1 MTQPSGESWSSG
13 TGFILATAGAAV
25 GLGNLWRFP
34 FLAGENGGGAFV
46 LIYIFCVAVIG
57 IPIMLAELALG
68 REGGGNAVQS
78 IKSLIARNGASRL
91 WLALGGMSIFIPFVG
106 ISYYAVVGGWVVDF
120 AATGLM
126 GQAGAADGAA
136 AQARYE
142 KMLNEPVRLLLTHS
156 VFMIGVMAVLI
167 NGVQGGIER
176 LSKLLMPA
184 LFILLFA
191 LMIYAALTA
200 DFIRAATFLFRP
212 DFSAVTG
219 KTIVLAAGQAFFSLA
234 IGVGVMITYGA
245 YVPRKI
251 SLAHAV
257 GLICLVDTGAALL
270 AGLVIFPFVFAHGL
284 DPAGGPGLLFV
295 TLPSA
300 FGQMAGGAIVGAVFF
315 LLLFF
320 AAFTTGVGTLEPVVA
335 WAEKKPGM
343 TRLRATLLTGA
354 ATWVLGIAALLSFNV
369 LSEFTPLSSVPGY
382 AGKNIFDIMDFTIAN
397 ILLPFNGL
405 MIALFAGWVAHR
417 TLRGKVGLSSLME
430 SIWVWSLRLA
440 VPIVI
445 ILIAFWK

>member
-1 MTQPSGESWSSG
+1 MTEPQSSKWSSG
-13 TGFILATAGAAV
+13 AGFILATAGAAV

-46 LIYIFCVAVIG
+46 LIYIFCVLIIG
-57 IPIMLAELALG
+57 APIMLAELSLG

-78 IKSLIARNGASRL
+78 VKALIERSGASKL
-91 WLALGGMSIFIPFVG
+91 WLALGAMSIFIPFVG

-120 AATGLM
+120 AATGLI
-126 GQAGAADGAA
+126 GQAGAENGAVAQSRFEQMLADPA
-136 AQARYE
+136 
-142 KMLNEPVRLLLTHS
+142 RLLITHS
-156 VFMIGVMAVLI
+156 IFMIGVMAVLI

-176 LSKLLMPA
+176 LSKLLMPS
-184 LFILLFA
+184 LFLLLFA
-191 LMIYAALTA
+191 LMIYAAATA
-200 DFIRAATFLFRP
+200 DFAQAAVFLFQP

-245 YVPRKI
+245 YVPRRI
-251 SLAHAV
+251 SLARAV
-257 GLICLVDTGAALL
+257 GLICVVDTGVALL

-300 FGQMAGGAIVGAVFF
+300 FGSMPGGAIVGAIFF

-335 WAEKKPGM
+335 WVEARGNM
-343 TRLRATLLTGA
+343 SRLFATLIAGA
-354 ATWVLGIAALLSFNV
+354 ATWALGIAAMLSFNV
-369 LSEFTPLSSVPGY
+369 LSGFAPLENVPGY
-382 AGKNIFDIMDFTIAN
+382 AGKNLFDVMDFTIAN

-405 MIALFAGWVAHR
+405 MIALFAGWTVHDA
-417 TLRGKVGLSSLME
+417 LRGGTGLAGSWE
-430 SIWVWSLRLA
+430 KTWIWSLRLV
-440 VPIVI
+440 VPAAIM
-445 ILIAFWK
+445 LIALWK